1 MNGGE
6 HKDRQDNI
14 QALWR
19 EGKGGHLL
27 TDVMD
32 KGVTHRVIVSWVVL
46 DQLNG
51 TCGEVTAV

>member
-46 DQLNG
+46 YEENKVG
-51 TCGEVTAV
+51 